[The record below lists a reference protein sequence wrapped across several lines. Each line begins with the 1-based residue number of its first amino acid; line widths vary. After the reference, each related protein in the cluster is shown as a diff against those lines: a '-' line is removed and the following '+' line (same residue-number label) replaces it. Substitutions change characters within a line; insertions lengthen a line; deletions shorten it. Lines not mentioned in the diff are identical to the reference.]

1 MTEIEPPSD
10 DLRALFASERD
21 ISAVERAAIRT
32 KLGATLATP
41 AAATTAVATTKL
53 IWIAAAALATA
64 AGIWWLVHRAEPA
77 AVPRAPTI
85 ETGSAITPEPSIAI
99 TAPEPSVAAP
109 KPSVAVAEQQAPQA
123 AAPIPSQAE
132 LLAKAWQV
140 LPHDPAEALKLVELD
155 ARLHA
160 DGALTE
166 EREALRI
173 QALLPLGRAADARE
187 LAKTF
192 NERYPQSV
200 HRKRLDAALGGHK

>member
-10 DLRALFASERD
+10 DLRALFATERD
-21 ISAVERAAIRT
+21 VDAVDRAAIRT
-32 KLGATLATP
+32 KLGVTLATP

-85 ETGSAITPEPSIAI
+85 DTGSAITPEPSIAI
-99 TAPEPSVAAP
+99 TSPEPRVAVPEPSVVTPEQEAP
-109 KPSVAVAEQQAPQA
+109 KPAAVAPT
-123 AAPIPSQAE
+123 QAE

-140 LPHDPAEALKLVELD
+140 LPRDPSQALKLVEID
-155 ARLHA
+155 ARVHA
-160 DGALTE
+160 AGALTE

-173 QALLPLGRAADARE
+173 QALVALGRTTDARD

-192 NERYPQSV
+192 NERYPQSM
-200 HRKRLDAALGGHK
+200 HRKRIDAALGGPP